1 MKGTNK
7 NIISSF
13 KVQEELNPDIWF
25 IDNGSYKMIPEIRV
39 SLLNIVDDY
48 KEFVNVDMEIEDVI
62 LTGSLSNFNWSR
74 FSDVDLHIVM
84 NFEDKEDSL
93 LKKYLDSR
101 RIIWNSLRNITVKDF
116 EVEIYVQDEEEPH
129 FASGVYSVMYDEWIV
144 EPKQEEVILDSHKIL
159 SKSKQWMEII
169 DTIETMAETKEIDD
183 SMNDIQ
189 RFKDKLKKYRG
200 EGLKD
205 KGEYSYENLAF
216 KFLRRNGYLK
226 KINDIRNELIDKSL
240 TVEEKVSHS

>member
-13 KVQEELNPDIWF
+13 KVHEELNPDIWF
-25 IDNGSYKMIPEIRV
+25 MDNGSYKMIPEIRV

-159 SKSKQWMEII
+159 SKSKQWMGII
-169 DTIETMAETKEIDD
+169 DNIETMAGTKEIDD

-226 KINDIRNELIDKSL
+226 KLNDVRNELIDKSL

>member
-1 MKGTNK
+1 MEGTNK

-13 KVQEELNPDIWF
+13 KVHEELNPDIWF

-48 KEFVNVDMEIEDVI
+48 KNFVNVDMEIEDVI

-116 EVEIYVQDEEEPH
+116 EVEIYVQDAEEPH

-159 SKSKQWMEII
+159 SKSKQWMSII
-169 DTIETMAETKEIDD
+169 DNIETMAETKEIDD

-226 KINDIRNELIDKSL
+226 KLNDVRNELIDKSL

>member
-1 MKGTNK
+1 MEGTNK

-13 KVQEELNPDIWF
+13 KVHEELNPDIWF

-48 KEFVNVDMEIEDVI
+48 KNFVNVDMEIEDVI

-74 FSDVDLHIVM
+74 FSDVELHIVM

-226 KINDIRNELIDKSL
+226 KLNDVRNELIDKGL

>member
-1 MKGTNK
+1 MEGTNK

-13 KVQEELNPDIWF
+13 KVHEELNPDIWF
-25 IDNGSYKMIPEIRV
+25 MDNGSYKMIPEIRV
-39 SLLNIVDDY
+39 SLLDIVDDY
-48 KEFVNVDMEIEDVI
+48 KNFVNVDMEIEDVI

-84 NFEDKEDSL
+84 DFEDKEDSL

-101 RIIWNSLRNITVKDF
+101 RIKWKSLRNITVKDF
-116 EVEIYVQDEEEPH
+116 EVEIYVQDAEEPH

-159 SKSKQWMEII
+159 SKSKQWMSII
-169 DTIETMAETKEIDD
+169 DSIETMAETKEIDD

-226 KINDIRNELIDKSL
+226 KLNDIRNELIDKSL

>member
-1 MKGTNK
+1 MEGTNK

-13 KVQEELNPDIWF
+13 KVHEELNPDIWF

-48 KEFVNVDMEIEDVI
+48 KNFVNVDMEIEDVI

-226 KINDIRNELIDKSL
+226 KLNDIRNELIDKSL

>member
-1 MKGTNK
+1 MEGTNK

-13 KVQEELNPDIWF
+13 KVHEELNPDIWF

-48 KEFVNVDMEIEDVI
+48 KNFVNVDMEIEDVT

-116 EVEIYVQDEEEPH
+116 EVEIYVQDAEEPH

-159 SKSKQWMEII
+159 SKSKQWMSII
-169 DTIETMAETKEIDD
+169 DNIETMAETKEIDD

-226 KINDIRNELIDKSL
+226 KLNDIRNELIDKSL

>member
-1 MKGTNK
+1 MEGTNK

-13 KVQEELNPDIWF
+13 KVHKELNPDIWF
-25 IDNGSYKMIPEIRV
+25 MDNGSYKMIPEIRV

-226 KINDIRNELIDKSL
+226 KLNDIRNELIDKSL

>member
-1 MKGTNK
+1 MEGTNK

-13 KVQEELNPDIWF
+13 KVHEELNPDIWF

-48 KEFVNVDMEIEDVI
+48 KNFVNVDMEIEDVT

-101 RIIWNSLRNITVKDF
+101 RIIWNSLRDITVKDF
-116 EVEIYVQDEEEPH
+116 EVEIYVQDAEEPH

-159 SKSKQWMEII
+159 SKSKQWMSII
-169 DTIETMAETKEIDD
+169 DNIETMAETKEIDD

-226 KINDIRNELIDKSL
+226 KLNDIRNELIDKSL

>member
-1 MKGTNK
+1 MEGTNK

-13 KVQEELNPDIWF
+13 KVHEELNPDIWF

-48 KEFVNVDMEIEDVI
+48 KNFVNVDMEIEDVI

-116 EVEIYVQDEEEPH
+116 EVEIYVQDAEEPH

-159 SKSKQWMEII
+159 SKSKQWMSII
-169 DTIETMAETKEIDD
+169 DNIETMAETKEIDD

-226 KINDIRNELIDKSL
+226 KLNDIRNELIDKSL